1 MAKMSGKSAV
11 VSVDDSA
18 GTARAISADVKGY
31 EIQYEVDPLEVTGF
45 GEGSKNFVPG
55 LIVTGI
61 TLEVIWNTAASTG
74 AYTVIKGIIG
84 AAASKTVSITPE
96 GTGAIYSGEFMC
108 DGFSPKSSP
117 DGIIELGSVHFSV
130 MGASAPTWA

>member
-1 MAKMSGKSAV
+1 MAKLSGKSAV

-18 GTARAISADVKGY
+18 GSPQIISGDVKGY

-45 GEGSKNFVPG
+45 GNGSKNYVPG

-61 TLEVIWNTAASTG
+61 TLDVMWNTAATTG

-84 AAASKTVSITPE
+84 AAASKTVSVTPE
-96 GTGAIYSGEFMC
+96 GTGAVYSGEFMC

-117 DGIIELGSVHFSV
+117 DGIIELGSIHFSV
-130 MGASAPTWA
+130 MGSTAPTWA